1 MQLLI
6 VKYVVIPNSILIITP
21 DIGDKNVTRN
31 PRRLTSKNIQ
41 IQKTVM
47 SKSIT
52 ALLTLIAACSISTV
66 QAQVNAADSVM
77 NHVKGNITVR

>member
-1 MQLLI
+1 
-6 VKYVVIPNSILIITP
+6 
-21 DIGDKNVTRN
+21 
-31 PRRLTSKNIQ
+31 
-41 IQKTVM
+41 M

-77 NHVKGNITVR
+77 NHVKGNRLSRDIQ

>member
-1 MQLLI
+1 
-6 VKYVVIPNSILIITP
+6 
-21 DIGDKNVTRN
+21 
-31 PRRLTSKNIQ
+31 
-41 IQKTVM
+41 M

-77 NHVKGNITVR
+77 NHVKGNRLSIWWLWRSGVLTQLL

>member
-1 MQLLI
+1 MIATLDRQ
-6 VKYVVIPNSILIITP
+6 VCGYPQFNSIITP

-66 QAQVNAADSVM
+66 QAQVNAADSVT
-77 NHVKGNITVR
+77 NVPLK